1 MAFVAAVG
9 VIAAGAMNIL
19 LVTLDQFRGD
29 ALGIAGHPVVM
40 TPNLDR
46 LAREGLRL
54 SRHYAQAAP
63 CGPGRASL
71 YTGLYQA
78 THRVVAN
85 GSPLDQRFDNIAKA
99 ARRAG
104 YRPTLFGYTDQA
116 IDPRL
121 TDGPDDPRLATYEE
135 VLPGFD
141 VGLHLTMGDP
151 TPWIAWLRAKGH
163 SVADDPHVALKTES
177 GRPAEHSMAAFVT
190 NELISWLGRQE
201 SPWFAHLSHLRPH
214 PPYAAA
220 GRFADLY
227 SPGDMPAPIP
237 IGETRHPLHAGL
249 LRTPAM
255 AAPREAE
262 AMARLQTQYFGMIS
276 EVDCQLGR
284 LWAALE
290 ARGAWENTFIVITA
304 DHGEQLGDQ
313 GLLGKG
319 GFFESSYHILGL
331 IRDPRPGAV
340 RGAVLDRFS
349 ENIDLFPTICE
360 AMGLEIPGQCDGL
373 PLTPFLCGAS
383 PPWWRDAA
391 HWEWDWRSSYLRDG
405 SHIWPWDRRLE
416 RQSLAVRRGGDAAYV
431 HVADGTGLAFDLAVD
446 PSWGTPLSDPAR
458 VLTEAQ
464 ALLTW
469 RARHADRTLTGML
482 VENGGVGRW
491 PPMPE
496 DWGASRWGGSQA
508 ITP

>member
-1 MAFVAAVG
+1 
-9 VIAAGAMNIL
+9 MNIL
-19 LVTLDQFRGD
+19 LITLDQFRGD
-29 ALGIAGHPVVM
+29 ALGVAGHPVVK

-85 GSPLDQRFDNIAKA
+85 GSPLDQRFDNIAGA

-104 YRPTLFGYTDQA
+104 YAPTLFGYTDQA

-121 TDGPDDPRLATYEE
+121 TDGPDDPRLESYEE
-135 VLPGFD
+135 VLPGFE
-141 VGLHLTMGDP
+141 VGLHLPMRDP
-151 TPWIAWLRAKGH
+151 APWLAWLRDKGH
-163 SVADDPHVALKTES
+163 HVPDDPHVALES
-177 GRPAEHSMAAFVT
+177 EPARPAEHSMAAFVT
-190 NELISWLGRQE
+190 DEIIAWLGRRE
-201 SPWFAHLSHLRPH
+201 GPWFAHLSHLRPH

-220 GRFADLY
+220 GRFAHLY
-227 SPGDMPAPIP
+227 DPGDMPAPIP
-237 IGETRHPLHAGL
+237 PGETNHPLHAGL
-249 LRTPAM
+249 RRAPAM
-255 AAPREAE
+255 AAPTETA
-262 AMARLQTQYFGMIS
+262 AMRRLSAQYFGMIS
-276 EVDCQLGR
+276 EVDFQLGR

-290 ARGAWENTFIVITA
+290 ARGDWDNTLIIVTA
-304 DHGEQLGDQ
+304 DHGEQLGDH

-340 RGAVLDRFS
+340 RGAVLDAFS

-360 AMGLEIPGQCDGL
+360 AMGIDIPAQCDGL
-373 PLTPFLCGAS
+373 PLTPFLRGEA
-383 PPWWRDAA
+383 PPWWREAA
-391 HWEWDWRSSYLRDG
+391 HWEWDWRAAHLRDG
-405 SHIWPWDRRLE
+405 PHPWPWDRRLE
-416 RQSLAVRRGGDAAYV
+416 RRNLAVRRGKDSAYV
-431 HVADGTGLAFDLAVD
+431 HFADGSGLAFDLAAD
-446 PSWGTPLSDPAR
+446 PTWRTRLTDPAR
-458 VLTEAQ
+458 ILSDAQ

-482 VENGGVGRW
+482 VEEGGIGRW
-491 PPMPE
+491 PPMPAG
-496 DWGASRWGGSQA
+496 WGQRVGAV
-508 ITP
+508 TPET

>member
-1 MAFVAAVG
+1 
-9 VIAAGAMNIL
+9 MNIL
-19 LVTLDQFRGD
+19 LITLDQFRGG
-29 ALGIAGHPVVM
+29 ALGIAGHPVVK

-54 SRHYAQAAP
+54 SRHYSQAAP

-71 YTGLYQA
+71 YTGLYQT

-104 YRPTLFGYTDQA
+104 YAPTLFGYTDQA

-121 TDGPDDPRLATYEE
+121 ADGPDDPRLRTYEE

-141 VGLHLTMGDP
+141 VGLHLPMEASA
-151 TPWIAWLRAKGH
+151 PWLAWLRAKGH
-163 SVADDPHVALKTES
+163 AVSDDPHVALETES
-177 GRPAEHSMAAFVT
+177 ARPAEHSMAAFVT
-190 NELISWLGRQE
+190 ERMIAWMRRQDG
-201 SPWFAHLSHLRPH
+201 PWFAHLSHLRPH

-220 GRFADLY
+220 GRFAHLY
-227 SPGDMPAPIP
+227 DPGDMPAAIP
-237 IGETRHPLHAGL
+237 PGDDVHPLHVRL
-249 LRTPAM
+249 LRAPAM
-255 AAPREAE
+255 AAPTETE
-262 AMARLQTQYFGMIS
+262 AMARLSAQYFGMIS
-276 EVDCQLGR
+276 EVDFQLGR
-284 LWAALE
+284 LWTALE
-290 ARGAWENTFIVITA
+290 ERGDWENTLIVVTA
-304 DHGEQLGDQ
+304 DHGEQLGDH

-331 IRDPRPGAV
+331 IRDPRPGAA
-340 RGAVLDRFS
+340 RGAVLERFT

-360 AMGLEIPGQCDGL
+360 AMGIEVPAQCDGL
-373 PLTPFLCGAS
+373 PLTPFLRGES

-391 HWEWDWRSSYLRDG
+391 HWEWDWRSSHLRDG
-405 SHIWPWDRRLE
+405 PHPWPWDRRLE
-416 RQSLAVRRGGDAAYV
+416 RQSLAVRRGLEAAYV
-431 HVADGTGLAFDLAVD
+431 HFADGSGVAFDLVAD
-446 PSWGTPLSDPAR
+446 PAWRATLTDPAR
-458 VLTEAQ
+458 VLAEAQ

-491 PPMPE
+491 PPMPP
-496 DWGASRWGGSQA
+496 DWARSAAPQRD
-508 ITP
+508 